1 MCLEFAHN
9 LLLGNAW
16 LNKIIYSLN
25 KVSLAT
31 AVYKKSE
38 KALICKTEIAII
50 WCDNNVVK

>member
-1 MCLEFAHN
+1 MYLEFAHN
-9 LLLGNAW
+9 LHLGNAW